1 MERRRIMRDYARQ
14 PRNRYGEFTERRTRD
29 YGRRRDYGEVMH
41 DRRMRDYD
49 DRHRDY
55 GDRRRRDYDDMR
67 RDYGRDYDY
76 DDRRYPLYEDYGE
89 DDEYL
94 DEDDLMQWAKRLMRE
109 VPDSDKGMFSK
120 EMIEHKAKEMGIEF
134 GKDFTFAE
142 FYTTALML
150 YTDFR
155 KVLGGGNIDL
165 YVRLA
170 QAWLM
175 DDDINLDA
183 GEKLCVYYDCIVNG

>member
-1 MERRRIMRDYARQ
+1 MNKKVLRTAIVTAWAMLLFSFIFKLCGSKAFEIVAVNERFVVICDWLD
-14 PRNRYGEFTERRTRD
+14 N
-29 YGRRRDYGEVMH
+29 
-41 DRRMRDYD
+41 
-49 DRHRDY
+49 
-55 GDRRRRDYDDMR
+55 
-67 RDYGRDYDY
+67 

-89 DDEYL
+89 DDCYL
-94 DEDDLMQWAKRLMRE
+94 DEDELMQWAKRLMRE
-109 VPDSDKGMFSK
+109 VPDNDKGMFSK

-134 GKDFTFAE
+134 GKDFTFAK
-142 FYTTALML
+142 FYATAIML

-175 DDDINLDA
+175 DDDIDIDA
-183 GEKLCVYYDCIVNG
+183 GEKLCAYYESIVNA